1 MLTKSRSSRLV
12 RITEADPLGLFM
24 WLSAEKSNTLHSLFQ
39 IGNDIIYVFD
49 TH

>member
-1 MLTKSRSSRLV
+1 MLKKSRSSRLSEN
-12 RITEADPLGLFM
+12 TEATS
-24 WLSAEKSNTLHSLFQ
+24 WIIHVAICRKSNTLHSLFQ